1 MTFCYCSHTMTH
13 LAIDYG
19 SKHVGFAL
27 GDDAVGIASPF
38 RIVENKGTEQLF
50 DYIRSV
56 ITEEGIERVVV
67 GMPLLGTSD
76 TRQRQEVERFVEA
89 LTEHTTIPVY
99 TYDES
104 FTSQEAQQRLRDTG
118 QKKDHAVAA
127 MLILQSYFDS
137 QQR

>member
-1 MTFCYCSHTMTH
+1 MTY

-27 GDDAVGIASPF
+27 GDDEIGIASPF
-38 RIVENKGTEQLF
+38 RIIENKGPEQLF
-50 DYIRSV
+50 SQLKTLVKDEV
-56 ITEEGIERVVV
+56 IDAIVV

-76 TRQRQEVERFVEA
+76 MRQRTEVEGFVRV
-89 LTEHTTIPVY
+89 LKEHVSIPIH

-104 FTSQEAQQRLRDTG
+104 FTSQEAQQRLKDTG

-127 MLILQSYFDS
+127 MVILQSYFDS
-137 QQR
+137 QRR